1 MISDRSIVRI
11 FDFVSLT
18 RFFLTLLLLALL
30 MLGDAYLI
38 ARLAGRFGVY
48 FTIAIAGATG
58 LVALPFVLSSAR
70 GGLMRL
76 ETRLTEG
83 SYPRREFGDLL
94 SIVLAGVLMVVPGF
108 LTDIIGLS
116 VFFQPF
122 RRLIGILL
130 SRLLDRR
137 LRSAYEYL
145 KMRQFDDPPAI
156 DGESGGLEEASRT
169 KVSKRGGKPSTASRQ

>member
-1 MISDRSIVRI
+1 VISDRSIVRI
-11 FDFVSLT
+11 FDFASLT

-58 LVALPFVLSSAR
+58 LLAVPFVLSSAR

-76 ETRLTEG
+76 ETRLAEG

-94 SIVLAGVLMVVPGF
+94 SIVFAGVLMVVPGF
-108 LTDIIGLS
+108 LTDILGLS

-122 RRLIGILL
+122 RRLLGLLL
-130 SRLLDRR
+130 SKVLDRR
-137 LRSAYEYL
+137 LRPAYEYL
-145 KMRQFDDPPAI
+145 KMRQFDDPPPI
-156 DGESGGLEEASRT
+156 DGESDGQEEASRT
-169 KVSKRGGKPSTASRQ
+169 TVSKRRGKSSRASRQ